1 LLQLD
6 RQADDAW
13 YIAYQDE
20 STQWCSQKMA
30 LEEMV
35 ANLGV
40 ELASRNL
47 LISELKRTVEEE
59 KKNSELIRKEKW
71 TLETDLAILDHVVE
85 DLKQDKARVIQELE
99 VKAEEKTRF
108 MMAVFIVAISVLAV
122 LLANCGKVW
131 QL

>member
-1 LLQLD
+1 MACRLISIGFLLGLLQLA

-40 ELASRNL
+40 ELTRKNL
-47 LISELKRTVEEE
+47 LVSELKRTVEEE
-59 KKNSELIRKEKW
+59 KKNLEIIRKEKW
-71 TLETDLAILDHVVE
+71 TLETDLAVFDQLVE
-85 DLKQDKARVIQELE
+85 DQARVILELK
-99 VKAEEKTRF
+99 VK
-108 MMAVFIVAISVLAV
+108 
-122 LLANCGKVW
+122 G
-131 QL
+131 